1 MRSLEFQAMGS
12 HMLAAVDNDS
22 PAAGER
28 LASVPQWFGVWE
40 DRLSRFRDKSELSA
54 LNRSPGQPT
63 QVSQVLW
70 DALQASLAA
79 ARFSD
84 GLVSP
89 TLAAWVEAAGYDRTF
104 EELEDD
110 AGDLSRMPAP
120 PDTAAGGIEL
130 DSASRRITLTD
141 GRRLDLG
148 GTAKGWAADRAAHRL
163 RALGPCLVDAG
174 GDVAVHGLRQDGR
187 GWAVGISDP
196 FHPGESLDLLC
207 LTHGGV
213 ATSGRDFHRWK
224 QQGKWQH
231 HILDPRTGLPA
242 ETDVLTATV
251 VAPNTVQAEA
261 AAKVAIILDSER
273 ALAWLDDHPQ
283 LAGLLVLEDGTI
295 RRSRRLWRYL
305 WR

>member
-22 PAAGER
+22 AAAGER

-40 DRLSRFRDKSELSA
+40 DRLSRFRDESELSA
-54 LNRSPGQPT
+54 LNRSSGEPT
-63 QVSQVLW
+63 EVSEVLW

-79 ARFSD
+79 ARFSE

-104 EELEDD
+104 EDLEET
-110 AGDLSRMPAP
+110 AAHPTPVPAP
-120 PDTAAGGIEL
+120 AVAAGAGLEL

-174 GDVAVHGLRQDGR
+174 GDVAVHGPRQDGS

-196 FHPGESLDLLC
+196 FHPGESLDLLR
-207 LTHGGV
+207 LTRGGV

-224 QQGKWQH
+224 RQGKWQH

-251 VAPNTVQAEA
+251 IAPNTVQAEA
-261 AAKVAIILDSER
+261 AAKVAIILGSER
-273 ALAWLDDHPQ
+273 ALTWLDDHPQ
-283 LAGLLVLEDGTI
+283 LAGLLVLEDGTV